1 MAGDPDVIS
10 FIESLQKGSSVY
22 YVEFPELFLE
32 APSVITELNN
42 DLTSA
47 IVPYIVSGV
56 SNSGFY
62 VNFGSALSFDGYE
75 LSVNAEVTG
84 VRDIDSD
91 VSSLAFKDLSLD
103 DDVSSLAAQNTV
115 DSTDISSLAAKD
127 TDLDV
132 DVSSLTAKDAGLD
145 VDVSSLAAQNTIDST
160 DISSL
165 AAKDTDLDVDVSSLT
180 AQDAIF
186 SSKDLSLDTD
196 VSSLSAQDVQLET
209 DISSLAANPL
219 SANTE
224 ISSLAAKDT
233 QLENDLS
240 GLAINPLSGSVEIS
254 SLAAKDIS
262 LDTDVSSL
270 AASPALDTSEI
281 SSLSKAV
288 EDLSNLVASIGL
300 ENPVSYNGTDLGVLA
315 TKIYDEELGFH
326 TGQERTTEIGLIS
339 NWLEGH
345 LGELNTLIF
354 TSFSGYNPEN
364 FNLEEQAILREMY
377 LAEYNRKAH
386 RNVLRGIVGT
396 DSSSDFQVI
405 REGDSMIQKP
415 NKNIAAKSL
424 YDSYQSSQNKVKD
437 LVYAY
442 NLYGA
447 KPSQVV
453 GGDAPT
459 TGSNPSLDGY
469 YR

>member
-103 DDVSSLAAQNTV
+103 D
-115 DSTDISSLAAKD
+115 
-127 TDLDV
+127 
-132 DVSSLTAKDAGLD
+132 
-145 VDVSSLAAQNTIDST
+145 
-160 DISSL
+160 
-165 AAKDTDLDVDVSSLT
+165 
-180 AQDAIF
+180 
-186 SSKDLSLDTD
+186 
-196 VSSLSAQDVQLET
+196 
-209 DISSLAANPL
+209 
-219 SANTE
+219 
-224 ISSLAAKDT
+224 
-233 QLENDLS
+233 
-240 GLAINPLSGSVEIS
+240 
-254 SLAAKDIS
+254 
-262 LDTDVSSL
+262 DVSSL

>member
-1 MAGDPDVIS
+1 MAGDPDVVS
-10 FIESLQKGSSVY
+10 FIEPLQKGSNLY
-22 YVEFPELFLE
+22 FIEFPESFLE
-32 APSVITELNN
+32 TPSVVTELNN

-56 SNSGFY
+56 SSSGFY
-62 VNFGSALSFDGYE
+62 VNFGSALNFDGYE

-91 VSSLAFKDLSLD
+91 VSSLAFKDVSLD
-103 DDVSSLAAQNTV
+103 E
-115 DSTDISSLAAKD
+115 
-127 TDLDV
+127 
-132 DVSSLTAKDAGLD
+132 
-145 VDVSSLAAQNTIDST
+145 DVSSLAAQNTIDST
-160 DISSL
+160 DVSSL
-165 AAKDTDLDVDVSSLT
+165 AAKDLDLDVDVSSLAAQNAVDST
-180 AQDAIF
+180 DISSLAAQDTALNL
-186 SSKDLSLDTD
+186 KDLSLDTD
-196 VSSLSAQDVQLET
+196 VSSLASQDVELES

-224 ISSLAAKDT
+224 ISSLAAKDAE
-233 QLENDLS
+233 LESGLS
-240 GLAINPLSGSVEIS
+240 GLAENPLSGSVEIS

-270 AASPALDTSEI
+270 AASPALDQTEI

-288 EDLSNLVASIGL
+288 EDLSDLFASIGL

-354 TSFSGYNPEN
+354 TSFSGYNPQG

-377 LAEYNRKAH
+377 LTEYNRKAH
-386 RNVLRGIVGT
+386 RNVLRGIAGI
-396 DSSSDFQVI
+396 DGASDFQVI

-415 NKNIAAKSL
+415 NKNVAAKSI
-424 YDSYQSSQNKVKD
+424 YDAFTASQSKVKD

-453 GGDAPT
+453 GRDAPT
-459 TGSNPSLDGY
+459 TGSNPSLDNY

>member
-1 MAGDPDVIS
+1 MAGDPDVVS
-10 FIESLQKGSSVY
+10 FIEPLQKGSNLY
-22 YVEFPELFLE
+22 FIEFPESFLE
-32 APSVITELNN
+32 TPSVVTELNN

-56 SNSGFY
+56 SSSGFY
-62 VNFGSALSFDGYE
+62 VNFGSALNFDGYE

-103 DDVSSLAAQNTV
+103 TDVSSLAAQNTV
-115 DSTDISSLAAKD
+115 DSTDISSLAAQD
-127 TDLDV
+127 TALN
-132 DVSSLTAKDAGLD
+132 L
-145 VDVSSLAAQNTIDST
+145 
-160 DISSL
+160 
-165 AAKDTDLDVDVSSLT
+165 
-180 AQDAIF
+180 
-186 SSKDLSLDTD
+186 KDLSLDTD
-196 VSSLSAQDVQLET
+196 VSSLASQDVELES

-224 ISSLAAKDT
+224 ISSLAAKDAE
-233 QLENDLS
+233 LESGLS
-240 GLAINPLSGSVEIS
+240 GLAENPLSGSVEIS

-270 AASPALDTSEI
+270 AASPALDQTEI

-288 EDLSNLVASIGL
+288 EDLSDLFASIGL

-354 TSFSGYNPEN
+354 TSFSGYNPQG

-377 LAEYNRKAH
+377 LTEYNRKAH
-386 RNVLRGIVGT
+386 RNVLRGIAGT
-396 DSSSDFQVI
+396 DGVSDFQVI

-415 NKNIAAKSL
+415 NKNVAAKGI
-424 YDSYQSSQNKVKD
+424 YDAFTASQSKVKD

-453 GGDAPT
+453 GRDAPT
-459 TGSNPSLDGY
+459 TGSNPSLDNY

>member
-1 MAGDPDVIS
+1 MAGDPDVVS
-10 FIESLQKGSSVY
+10 FIEPLQKGSNLY
-22 YVEFPELFLE
+22 FIEFPESFLE
-32 APSVITELNN
+32 TPSVVTELNN

-56 SNSGFY
+56 SSSGFY
-62 VNFGSALSFDGYE
+62 VNFGSALNFDGYE
-75 LSVNAEVTG
+75 LSVNAEATG

-91 VSSLAFKDLSLD
+91 VSSLAFKDVSLD
-103 DDVSSLAAQNTV
+103 E
-115 DSTDISSLAAKD
+115 
-127 TDLDV
+127 
-132 DVSSLTAKDAGLD
+132 
-145 VDVSSLAAQNTIDST
+145 DVSSLAAQNTIDST
-160 DISSL
+160 DVSSL
-165 AAKDTDLDVDVSSLT
+165 AAKDLDLDVDVSSLAAQNAVDST
-180 AQDAIF
+180 DISSLAAQDTALNL
-186 SSKDLSLDTD
+186 KDLSLDTD
-196 VSSLSAQDVQLET
+196 VSSLASQDVELES

-224 ISSLAAKDT
+224 ISSLAAKDAE
-233 QLENDLS
+233 LESGLS
-240 GLAINPLSGSVEIS
+240 GLAENPLSGSVEIS

-270 AASPALDTSEI
+270 AASPALDQTEI

-288 EDLSNLVASIGL
+288 EDLSDLFASIGL

-354 TSFSGYNPEN
+354 TSFSGYNPQG

-377 LAEYNRKAH
+377 LTEYNRKAH
-386 RNVLRGIVGT
+386 RNVLRGIAGT
-396 DSSSDFQVI
+396 DGVSDFQVI

-415 NKNIAAKSL
+415 NKNVAAKGI
-424 YDSYQSSQNKVKD
+424 YDAFTASQSKVKD

-459 TGSNPSLDGY
+459 TGSNPSLDNY